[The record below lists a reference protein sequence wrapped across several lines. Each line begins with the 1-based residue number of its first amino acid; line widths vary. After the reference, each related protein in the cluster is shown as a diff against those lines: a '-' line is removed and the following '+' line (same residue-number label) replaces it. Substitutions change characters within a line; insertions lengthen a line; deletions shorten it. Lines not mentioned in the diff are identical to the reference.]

1 MTGSRS
7 TPGEAGLSA
16 CPKRRSLG
24 PRINAWAFAQTAAV
38 APAALPIPLWAAAPA
53 VPKPAEPAFPAVT
66 PRRPEASVLTTS
78 ARSVA
83 WQLDSVPT
91 FQAGWTP
98 TPTAVTL
105 LPSALHASL
114 LVPHSEGQARA
125 TEGGGHSDPRGDRC
139 RPHQQLGLGREERDA
154 GGQWGRASL
163 WLAAAPVH
171 PRWASPLPAAAGP
184 SVPRPRGQASPRPRL
199 ARPLGGP
206 RACALPARPPRPLPP
221 TPVAPG
227 ALCPRPP
234 RRCPSPWTPRS
245 PTGGGHAGTQGRLLS
260 LAAPWTQ
267 SARREAGLSSAGGMT
282 EAAGSAR

>member
-1 MTGSRS
+1 MTQCPLSRPAGRPLPRRFLFCPPPS
-7 TPGEAGLSA
+7 TPP
-16 CPKRRSLG
+16 CWCRR
-24 PRINAWAFAQTAAV
+24 
-38 APAALPIPLWAAAPA
+38 
-53 VPKPAEPAFPAVT
+53 
-66 PRRPEASVLTTS
+66 
-78 ARSVA
+78 
-83 WQLDSVPT
+83 
-91 FQAGWTP
+91 
-98 TPTAVTL
+98 
-105 LPSALHASL
+105 
-114 LVPHSEGQARA
+114 ARA
-125 TEGGGHSDPRGDRC
+125 RPGPPRVGATQTPGATVAV
-139 RPHQQLGLGREERDA
+139 PHQQLGLGREERDA

-184 SVPRPRGQASPRPRL
+184 SAPRPRGQASPRPRL

-227 ALCPRPP
+227 ALRPRPP